1 MGMRHRSHFIVAGG
15 GLAGLSASIE
25 LALHGHSVTICEQS
39 KGLGGRAATH
49 SQRGYAMNMGPHGF
63 YRAGVMKAQFD
74 AWGIAVRGKPPLG
87 RGATYLIA
95 KGGTYDFPGNAI
107 GLLRCRAFSVFE
119 KLRIGRWLSTVSKA
133 QAAPG
138 ESMQQW
144 IAAQSPSKNVR
155 HFMGALTRLSTYSAD
170 LSELDAGAAL
180 QQLRM
185 ALKASVLYLDDGWQ
199 TLARGLAAK
208 ARSLGVAI
216 HTDCVVLAVEPGL
229 VTLLGGERAAVDG
242 IILAL
247 PPRAVEQVSG
257 RKLPTLIPARAA
269 CLDLGLRR
277 LPVRAGTFAL
287 GLDEP
292 TYVSVHSEYA
302 AGLAPAG
309 GALVQLAMYLGRNQA
324 CTRTELEQRADL
336 VLPGWR
342 EEVEFARFLPDMT
355 VVHAIPSA
363 DHPRPDVDA
372 LGLPGVTIA
381 GDWVG
386 PDGMLADAAVASAV
400 RAARRFIVASESNG

>member
-1 MGMRHRSHFIVAGG
+1 MSQNNHFVVAGG

-25 LALHGHSVTICEQS
+25 LALHGHSVAIYEQS
-39 KGLGGRAATH
+39 KTLGGRAATH
-49 SQRGYAMNMGPHGF
+49 SQQGYAMNMGPHGF
-63 YRAGVMKAQFD
+63 YRAGMMKAQFD
-74 AWGIAVRGKPPLG
+74 AWGIAARGKPPVG

-95 KGGTYDFPGNAI
+95 KGGTYDFPGNAA
-107 GLLRCRAFSVFE
+107 GLLRCGTFSIAE
-119 KLRIGRWLSTVSKA
+119 KFLIGRWMGTLAKA
-133 QAAPG
+133 KAAPG

-144 IAAQSPSKNVR
+144 IEAQSPRKNVR
-155 HFMGALTRLSTYSAD
+155 DFMGALTRLSTYSAD

-180 QQLRM
+180 QQLRI

-199 TLARGLAAK
+199 TLVEGLAAK

-216 HTDCVVLAVEPGL
+216 HTDSGVVAVEPGAI
-229 VTLLGGERAAVDG
+229 TLRGGERATADG
-242 IILAL
+242 IVLAL
-247 PPRAVEQVSG
+247 PPRSVEQVSG

-287 GLDEP
+287 GLDES

-302 AGLAPAG
+302 TGLAPAG
-309 GALVQLAMYLGRNQA
+309 GALVQLAMYLGRNQT

-355 VVHAIPSA
+355 VVHGIPSV
-363 DHPRPDVDA
+363 DRPRPDVDA

-386 PDGMLADAAVASAV
+386 SDGMLADTAVASAV
-400 RAARRFIVASESNG
+400 RAARRLILASESNG